1 MRMRSLK
8 WLSKIGLSLLILS
21 FVVSSDAAADD
32 ASDRAEA
39 LANKT
44 QQRYGSADRLDQSV
58 INPMMSGSAPL
69 SNVEGSISSHV
80 AIACKATDQFLEISV
95 NPGPTGDLSLQ
106 ASLDRNMNGSKSVYR
121 PPFPVS
127 GICAN
132 GVIACDPG
140 TWNNCRSL
148 MWQSSL
154 EKISLSEVPSSRL
167 GGCSCINN
175 SCGANL
181 FRQNISRVLGD
192 IGGGIVGAVQEKNP
206 SLAITDAKVVGD
218 SLVYFGQDNEQCRS
232 GEKASSLSSLY
243 KDSNGLNQPLDNLTG
258 SMDSKKYA
266 GLVTSTAKDHGYA
279 EKPCAIQRDY
289 GIQTVTQFCEQ
300 PVPNGAIGSKEET
313 QWMAIYVGKSGWEK
327 DNCWDSSDRPILP
340 EKTQVVSH
348 VPANAVSIGN
358 RYVRVACWERTART
372 DKSRYDIYQYYSLCQ
387 RTSDIKTETQSDS
400 CAAISAVTGCPVKDE
415 TIDGIQTV
423 RAHYQTGNA
432 VSTTCKTFTG
442 GVTNFT
448 ECNPKWRVDRVYS
461 CQSDKKSHNFAEGQM
476 ESLIGSVS
484 GDGESLTYQSQRD
497 GVLETRSILMPK
509 QEPVSSCVSACK
521 TKKIVTQTDVIPDAG
536 HAGQYRA
543 EAQREE
549 THYKTCSPTCPLGDG
564 ETLVKNCQCLNDFAE
579 AATMMSVLNAAGEDL
594 ICAGSKH

>member
-1 MRMRSLK
+1 MRSLK

-21 FVVSSDAAADD
+21 FFVSSDVAADD
-32 ASDRAEA
+32 ASGRAEA

-206 SLAITDAKVVGD
+206 SLAITDVKVVGD

-266 GLVTSTAKDHGYA
+266 GLVTSTAKDHGYT
-279 EKPCAIQRDY
+279 EKTCSIQRDY
-289 GIQTVTQFCEQ
+289 SIQTVTQFCEQ
-300 PVPNGAIGSKEET
+300 PVPHGAIGSKEET
-313 QWMAIYVGKSGWEK
+313 QWMAVKTGSGLTIRN
-327 DNCWDSSDRPILP
+327 DCIFAQDLLLP
-340 EKTQVVSH
+340 SGTSV
-348 VPANAVSIGN
+348 VPAVPTGAVSLGD
-358 RYVRVACWERTART
+358 RYVVTRCQKKRKKDRAT
-372 DKSRYDIYQYYSLCQ
+372 YDVYAYYSRCQ
-387 RTSDIKTETQSDS
+387 RKTDIKTETQSDS
-400 CAAISAVTGCPVKDE
+400 CAAISAGTGCTVKDE
-415 TIDGIQTV
+415 TIDGIQVV

-432 VSTTCKTFTG
+432 VSTTCRTFTG
-442 GVTNFT
+442 GVANFT
-448 ECNPKWRVDRVYS
+448 ECNPRWRTDRVYS
-461 CQSDKKSHNFAEGQM
+461 CQSDKKSYNFSEGQM

-509 QEPVSSCVSACK
+509 QELVSSCVSACK

-536 HAGQYRA
+536 HAGQYRTDV
-543 EAQREE
+543 QREE
-549 THYKTCSPTCPLGDG
+549 THYKTCSPTCPLGGG
-564 ETLVKNCQCLNDFAE
+564 ETLVKDCQCLNSFAE

-594 ICAGSKH
+594 ICAGSKY